1 MFRGPLSSPW
11 APSHASPGLL
21 LFFPSFKT
29 WILQPGHSQKVKGLN
44 NLLPCWGREERVSGP
59 SFSFLTPSA
68 PPDFL
73 HPGTDYPVCVWR
85 DNPWQILH
93 SKVLDFIRKSCNSLT
108 TVHQALQHATTWPT
122 ESLWTCHLTL
132 VFIFKNSL
140 IFIKASYSLLRSMM
154 AFPDPT
160 IFIGNNI
167 ISLLWSLGWMSIHT
181 HQSAVL
187 KWCLLCNIW
196 WKLKRPAM
204 VTEVRWPVVPP
215 QGRRLLLHCVQSY
228 SPWSSRDFQLRA
240 VCSANWLNVTF
251 HASPKPANGTSHDD
265 AGKQPA
271 LQHAVI
277 WLELNELK

>member
-140 IFIKASYSLLRSMM
+140 IFIKAILLSAQVNDGISWPHHLYRKQYYLSSLI
-154 AFPDPT
+154 T
-160 IFIGNNI
+160 
-167 ISLLWSLGWMSIHT
+167 WMNEYT
-181 HQSAVL
+181 H
-187 KWCLLCNIW
+187 
-196 WKLKRPAM
+196 
-204 VTEVRWPVVPP
+204 
-215 QGRRLLLHCVQSY
+215 
-228 SPWSSRDFQLRA
+228 SPECSS
-240 VCSANWLNVTF
+240 
-251 HASPKPANGTSHDD
+251 
-265 AGKQPA
+265 
-271 LQHAVI
+271 
-277 WLELNELK
+277 